1 MHLEKVGVTLISGLH
16 RKQHQQFFVD
26 IAKNALGINKT
37 VQGKFDA
44 TSIVNRVSMELVSSH
59 PLLSTRIDMEKTKC
73 NGSNPNFLSLVNI
86 TDIVRHIG
94 FGLNSRVTAKRE
106 DLYVDNDLFR
116 VANRFFDLMLKNID
130 LLSELRN
137 NQISAIWIRENSL
150 LGSGTIWR
158 CLAGAFHE
166 TCVIDDES
174 TLSIDSSMYKSYE
187 KFIQFFA
194 LDSKLPISS
203 KWFATDLFPSK
214 KSSAPTSRSQDLL
227 DLVNLFQLWI
237 QNEELFNPRKYV
249 AKRR

>member
-1 MHLEKVGVTLISGLH
+1 M
-16 RKQHQQFFVD
+16 
-26 IAKNALGINKT
+26 
-37 VQGKFDA
+37 
-44 TSIVNRVSMELVSSH
+44 
-59 PLLSTRIDMEKTKC
+59 
-73 NGSNPNFLSLVNI
+73 
-86 TDIVRHIG
+86 
-94 FGLNSRVTAKRE
+94 
-106 DLYVDNDLFR
+106 DNDLFR
-116 VANRFFDLMLKNID
+116 VANRFFDVMLKNID
-130 LLSELRN
+130 LLSQLRN
-137 NQISAIWIRENSL
+137 DEISAVWIRENSL

-166 TCVIDDES
+166 TCVVDDES

-187 KFIQFFA
+187 KFIQLFA
-194 LDSKLPISS
+194 LDSQLPIST